1 MGTNYAQCSDLKFDL
16 HSVDVDD
23 VAPPTIKLSVA
34 KRHESLL
41 SSFLLEDSL
50 YFGVNE
56 IISFQKLGGIVD
68 KLTIAN
74 LGRQQQ
80 RSLDSYFKSSCELYL
95 SLFEVIGYYCI
106 PSIVLLTLISYTY
119 LCSYYLCFRI
129 PSII

>member
-1 MGTNYAQCSDLKFDL
+1 MGTNYVQYFDLKFDL

-23 VAPPTIKLSVA
+23 VAPPTIKPRVA
-34 KRHESLL
+34 KLHESLM

-80 RSLDSYFKSSCELYL
+80 RSLDSYFKC
-95 SLFEVIGYYCI
+95 
-106 PSIVLLTLISYTY
+106 P
-119 LCSYYLCFRI
+119 
-129 PSII
+129 